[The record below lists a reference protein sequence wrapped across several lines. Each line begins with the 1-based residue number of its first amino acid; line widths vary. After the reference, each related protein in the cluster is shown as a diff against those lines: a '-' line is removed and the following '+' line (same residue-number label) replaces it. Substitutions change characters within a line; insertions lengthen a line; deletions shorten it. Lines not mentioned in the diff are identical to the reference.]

1 MLVSKLQNR
10 RILLGVTGGIAA
22 YKAAEF
28 LRACQTLGAEVR
40 VVMTP
45 AATEFVTPLT
55 FQALS
60 GMPVHTKLLDAE
72 QEAGMGHIN
81 LARWADVI
89 VVAPASADFLAR
101 LASGLANDLLS
112 TVVLASEKKLMLA
125 PAMNQV
131 MYADEKTQQN
141 LAKLAGQGATILGPD
156 AGLQACGDVGFGRM
170 LEPDALAEEV
180 VKYFHT
186 GELAGL
192 NVLLTAGP
200 TREAIDP
207 VRYISNHSS
216 GKMGYAMAQACVEAG
231 ATVTL
236 VSGPVQIEPP
246 SGVETLDV
254 VSAEGMFDVVLAHS
268 KEADIFIATAAVADY
283 SPSKIASHKVKK
295 NKSEIQLNLS
305 KTKDILQKVASLQ
318 AAPFCVGFAAETEN
332 VEDYAR
338 VKLDKKKLD
347 IVAANLVGAEGSG
360 FNSDNNALTVLWSN
374 GRIELGN
381 KPKSALAKELV
392 TLIAKKFYEKNSV

>member
-1 MLVSKLQNR
+1 VSKLQNR

-28 LRACQTLGAEVR
+28 LRVCQTLGAKVR

-72 QEAGMGHIN
+72 QEAGMGHIS

-89 VVAPASADFLAR
+89 IVAPASADFVAR
-101 LASGLANDLLS
+101 LASGMANDLLS
-112 TVVLASEKKLMLA
+112 TVVLASTKKLMLA

-131 MYADEKTQQN
+131 MYTDEKTQQN
-141 LAKLAGQGATILGPD
+141 LAKLAELGATILGPD

-170 LEPDALAEEV
+170 LEPEALAEEIMN
-180 VKYFHT
+180 YFHT

-192 NVLLTAGP
+192 KVLLTAGP

-216 GKMGYAMAQACVEAG
+216 GKMGYSVAQACVEAG

-254 VSAEGMFDVVLAHS
+254 VSAEDMFETVMARS
-268 KEADIFIATAAVADY
+268 KEADIFIAAAAVADY
-283 SPSKIASHKVKK
+283 TPLNVESHKVKK

-305 KTKDILQKVASLQ
+305 KTKDILQKVAGLP

-332 VEDYAR
+332 VEEYAR

-347 IVAANLVGAEGSG
+347 MVAANLVGVEDSG

-374 GRIELGN
+374 GRAELGS

-392 TLIAKKFYEKNSV
+392 TLIAKRFYEKNSV

>member
-1 MLVSKLQNR
+1 VSKLQNR

>member
-1 MLVSKLQNR
+1 MSKLQNR

-28 LRACQTLGAEVR
+28 LRVCQTLGAKVR

-72 QEAGMGHIN
+72 QEAGMGHIS

-89 VVAPASADFLAR
+89 IVAPASADFVAR
-101 LASGLANDLLS
+101 LASGMANDLLS
-112 TVVLASEKKLMLA
+112 TVVLASTKKLMLA

-131 MYADEKTQQN
+131 MYTDEKTQQN
-141 LAKLAGQGATILGPD
+141 LAKLAELGATILGPD

-170 LEPDALAEEV
+170 LEPEALAEEIMN
-180 VKYFHT
+180 YFHT

-192 NVLLTAGP
+192 KVLLTAGP

-216 GKMGYAMAQACVEAG
+216 GKMGYSVAQACVEAG

-254 VSAEGMFDVVLAHS
+254 VSAEDMFETVMARS
-268 KEADIFIATAAVADY
+268 KEADIFIAAAAVADY
-283 SPSKIASHKVKK
+283 TPLNVESHKVKK

-305 KTKDILQKVASLQ
+305 KTKDILQKVAGLP

-332 VEDYAR
+332 VEEYAR

-347 IVAANLVGAEGSG
+347 MVAANLVGAEESG

-374 GRIELGN
+374 GRAELGS

-392 TLIAKKFYEKNSV
+392 TLIAKRFYEKNSV

>member
-1 MLVSKLQNR
+1 
-10 RILLGVTGGIAA
+10 LLGVTGGIAA

-28 LRACQTLGAEVR
+28 LRVCQTLGAEVR

-72 QEAGMGHIN
+72 QEAGMGHIS

-89 VVAPASADFLAR
+89 IVAPASADFVAR
-101 LASGLANDLLS
+101 LASGMANDLLS
-112 TVVLASEKKLMLA
+112 TVVLASTKKLMLA

-131 MYADEKTQQN
+131 MYTDEKTQQN
-141 LAKLAGQGATILGPD
+141 LAKLAEQGATILGPD

-170 LEPDALAEEV
+170 LEPEALAEEIIN
-180 VKYFHT
+180 YFHT

-192 NVLLTAGP
+192 KVLLTAGP

-216 GKMGYAMAQACVEAG
+216 GKMGYSVAQACVEAG

-254 VSAEGMFDVVLAHS
+254 VSAEDMFETVMARS
-268 KEADIFIATAAVADY
+268 KEADIFIAAAAVADY
-283 SPSKIASHKVKK
+283 TPLNVESHKVKK

-305 KTKDILQKVASLQ
+305 KTKDILQKVAGLP

-332 VEDYAR
+332 VEEYAR

-347 IVAANLVGAEGSG
+347 MVAANLVGAEESG

-374 GRIELGN
+374 GRAELGS

-392 TLIAKKFYEKNSV
+392 TLIAKRFYEKNSV

>member
-1 MLVSKLQNR
+1 MSKLQNR

-28 LRACQTLGAEVR
+28 LRVCQTLGAEVR

-72 QEAGMGHIN
+72 QEAGMGHIS

-89 VVAPASADFLAR
+89 IVAPASADFVAR
-101 LASGLANDLLS
+101 LASGMANDLLS
-112 TVVLASEKKLMLA
+112 TVVLASTKKLMLA

-131 MYADEKTQQN
+131 MYTDEKTQQN
-141 LAKLAGQGATILGPD
+141 LAKLAEQGATILGPD

-170 LEPDALAEEV
+170 LEPEALAEEIIN
-180 VKYFHT
+180 YFHT

-192 NVLLTAGP
+192 KVLLTAGP

-216 GKMGYAMAQACVEAG
+216 GKMGYSVAQACVEAG

-254 VSAEGMFDVVLAHS
+254 VSAEDMFETVMARS
-268 KEADIFIATAAVADY
+268 KEADIFIAAAAVADY
-283 SPSKIASHKVKK
+283 TPLNVESHKVKK

-305 KTKDILQKVASLQ
+305 KTKDILQKVAGLP

-332 VEDYAR
+332 VEEYAR

-347 IVAANLVGAEGSG
+347 MVAANLVGAEESG

-374 GRIELGN
+374 GRAELGS

-392 TLIAKKFYEKNSV
+392 TLIAKRFYEKNSV